1 MRFFEATLSHN
12 RHTLLHHVN
21 LEIKKGEWVFLVGP
35 SGSGKTTILQSIFGN
50 LAPSKGS
57 FINDQWRDIYQFS
70 PSELRAYQRTG
81 GMIFQD
87 YKLISYKTV
96 SENIAY
102 AMEICGYAHETIE
115 PRTNEL
121 LDLVGM
127 IHKKN
132 AFPPKLSGGE
142 SQRVAIARA
151 LIHEPT
157 MILADEPTGSLDHK
171 NVHIIMDL
179 LSTIHKQGTTIV
191 FATHD
196 QKLLSTVDARVIDVT
211 QFH

>member
-1 MRFFEATLSHN
+1 
-12 RHTLLHHVN
+12 
-21 LEIKKGEWVFLVGP
+21 
-35 SGSGKTTILQSIFGN
+35 
-50 LAPSKGS
+50 
-57 FINDQWRDIYQFS
+57 
-70 PSELRAYQRTG
+70 
-81 GMIFQD
+81 MIFQD

-171 NVHIIMDL
+171 NVNIIMDL

-196 QKLLSTVDARVIDVT
+196 QKLLSTIDARVIDVT

>member
-1 MRFFEATLSHN
+1 M
-12 RHTLLHHVN
+12 N

-50 LAPSKGS
+50 LAPSRGS
-57 FINDQWRDIYQFS
+57 FINDQGRDIYQFS
-70 PSELRAYQRTG
+70 SSELRAYQRTG

-171 NVHIIMDL
+171 NVNIIMDL
-179 LSTIHKQGTTIV
+179 LLTIHKQGTTIV

>member
-1 MRFFEATLSHN
+1 
-12 RHTLLHHVN
+12 
-21 LEIKKGEWVFLVGP
+21 
-35 SGSGKTTILQSIFGN
+35 
-50 LAPSKGS
+50 
-57 FINDQWRDIYQFS
+57 
-70 PSELRAYQRTG
+70 
-81 GMIFQD
+81 
-87 YKLISYKTV
+87 
-96 SENIAY
+96 
-102 AMEICGYAHETIE
+102 MEICGYAHETIE

-171 NVHIIMDL
+171 NVAIIMDL

>member
-12 RHTLLHHVN
+12 HHTILHNMN

-50 LAPSKGS
+50 LAPSRGS

-70 PSELRAYQRTG
+70 SSELRAYQRTG

-171 NVHIIMDL
+171 NVNIIMDL
-179 LSTIHKQGTTIV
+179 LLTIHKQGTTIV